1 MKYEGYQA
9 IDIYDNLQWRKD
21 HVAQF
26 GGKVSHHLKKEV
38 MGNRK
43 FDYLGGGRS
52 NPIYE
57 NFHNLKPFFL
67 IDAMNK
73 HR

>member
-43 FDYLGGGRS
+43 FDYLGGG
-52 NPIYE
+52 E
-57 NFHNLKPFFL
+57 VKPN
-67 IDAMNK
+67 I
-73 HR
+73 